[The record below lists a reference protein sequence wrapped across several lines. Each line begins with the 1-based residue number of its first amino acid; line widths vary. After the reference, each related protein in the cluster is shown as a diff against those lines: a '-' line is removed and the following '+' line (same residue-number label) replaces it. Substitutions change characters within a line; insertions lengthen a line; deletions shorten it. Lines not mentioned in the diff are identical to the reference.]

1 MNDVIKHKIKHN
13 TQRFI
18 TSMKWIVF
26 SILSGLII
34 GSIGSAFY
42 GCIKMVTELR
52 MEHLWLLYLLP
63 LGGMVISS
71 ARSALQMRMTP
82 ELIWSSLLSTRMK
95 RFRFAWHL

>member
-18 TSMKWIVF
+18 TSMKWIIF
-26 SILSGLII
+26 SILSGLVI
-34 GSIGSAFY
+34 GGIGSAFY

-63 LGGMVISS
+63 LGTFDLYFHSDHPFI
-71 ARSALQMRMTP
+71 R
-82 ELIWSSLLSTRMK
+82 
-95 RFRFAWHL
+95 RFCRT